1 MNDAALGRIERL
13 NYLLG
18 GVLVASAAVFL
29 PSEQALGVLV
39 GVVIGCLN
47 FTMIRRI
54 VSRWVSQTARL
65 SERPDDADAPASGAG
80 TTGIA
85 ASGFFLIP
93 KMGALIVA
101 VFLALKFLPISPA
114 FLAIG
119 FSVFMLSIVIE
130 TVRSVTNPPD
140 DDGQEDKA

>member
-18 GVLVASAAVFL
+18 GVLVASAALFL
-29 PSEQALGVLV
+29 PAEQALGVLV

-47 FTMIRRI
+47 FTLIRRI
-54 VSRWVSQTARL
+54 VSRLVSQTA
-65 SERPDDADAPASGAG
+65 ESGNSS
-80 TTGIA
+80 
-85 ASGFFLIP
+85 SGFFLIP
-93 KMGALIVA
+93 KMGALIAA
-101 VFLALKFLPISPA
+101 VFLALKFLPVSPA

-119 FSVFMLSIVIE
+119 FSVFMLSIVVE

>member
-18 GVLVASAAVFL
+18 GVLVVSAALLL

-54 VSRWVSQTARL
+54 VSRWVTQTAWL
-65 SERPDDADAPASGAG
+65 SEHPDDAGGSAAGAG
-80 TTGIA
+80 AKGSG

-93 KMGALIVA
+93 KMGALIAA
-101 VFLALKFLPISPA
+101 VFLALKYLPISPA

-119 FSVFMLSIVIE
+119 FSVFMLSIVVE